1 MRSWRFVV
9 GAMVVLTSVTVV
21 RSAAPSP
28 ILPDTFED
36 GTTMGWFVPGAHPAP
51 PANVASGGPAGV
63 DDSYLQ
69 LTAIGG
75 AGAGSRLAVLN
86 GSQWAGDY
94 LADGVLAIAM
104 DVNNLGPDEVTLR
117 LLFEDFDGPGP
128 PVNLVTTLT
137 DVVIPSGSGWVHV
150 EFSLDPSNL
159 LALIGA
165 VPDALSSVDVLR
177 IFHNPDPDFPGP
189 GIGIPVVNAV
199 VGVDNITAVPEPAAI
214 LLVAGGIL
222 ASWCRRHRRS

>member
-177 IFHNPDPDFPGP
+177 IFHNPDSDFPGP

>member
-9 GAMVVLTSVTVV
+9 GAMAVLTSVTVV